1 MAYIKDPK
9 TGRYIKTAEPATK
22 TFPAP
27 AGDVPVVGKLPEIQ
41 EPATPAGQMIR
52 FERGPGGKY
61 VKKTVAAPAE
71 AEPSALTKSGK
82 PNLQTVPGLM
92 LAAEQAGVELPKEAT
107 ETAKRST
114 LQKVLDVLNTGGYAV
129 GGLISGKGI
138 KAGIK
143 EKILP
148 SEALNI
154 KNPVLGFAADV
165 LLDPTT
171 YITFGYGGGAK
182 LAAKGG
188 SVILNKAGTKLLK
201 KTIAEVGEE
210 AARKALAKK
219 IAQEGGEKLL
229 AKGGIKFAGKEII
242 SRQAVNKV
250 ASAADTAIEH
260 LPAVGKIYKTAKEVG
275 AKAFVPFSDIKK
287 LPGGEKYAEK
297 FSAFTKGTRAKV
309 AGAID
314 EYTALGKQAKE
325 ALGPGAGTRVA
336 ELLETAGYKPAKP
349 ILKGLKDYEKE
360 FIRSQGVNL
369 DNLAV
374 KTTAKESPRK
384 ILKMLEEGA
393 KKEVKSKTGRVAAAA
408 SKSKIIL
415 LETDA
420 GMKVLDGAHRL
431 AGALKKGAKS
441 IDYHVV
447 REVAPKAERSQ
458 VADLIGTLQ
467 KGQKE
472 IAKAE
477 KTRGILKSELKDTG
491 YLRHFLT
498 PEARE
503 FLDKGGKVSGELT
516 KPLRVRAGFA
526 KERKISG
533 TLAEINKKFRQAH
546 GIDLFE
552 PDAFKALAGRK
563 AESIKAVATHDFL
576 KEVGKEFGITA
587 KTKSF
592 KSPVTGKTIRG
603 AQPVIKDGIRYVESS
618 VPQLKGTLLPEP
630 IVKHLDETRR
640 ILSNDE
646 ATNAFLRLYDRTLA
660 VWKGSVTGWFP
671 AFHGRNFV
679 GGVFNNWLGGVK
691 NPARYIQGDQIARGA
706 AGKVTTKVGTTYT
719 YDQVRQI
726 AKELGVTGQ
735 PGYLDVF
742 KEVEK
747 EMGKGTLAK
756 LGQTPQAAM
765 EAVENRLRMPLF
777 VDRLIKGDEPKE
789 AAQAVFK
796 FHFDYAPEGITQFEK
811 NVMKRLIPFYRW
823 TRGNVPLQLEQI
835 VKQPGKYAA
844 IGKGAEKLGVS
855 EDDPNRK
862 YLPPYIQEAFSFPAG
877 KDEKTGEAKYRYGI
891 NVLPA
896 EDINRFTLPGGGVSV
911 GEAARRNIEKLIGEA
926 SPLIKY
932 PIELATGKDLFRG
945 QDIEKSTYVAKW
957 LPEVPALA
965 KFLDVKAVPKKDG
978 TYSYIGDPYKLHF
991 INTFLGRIYS
1001 TAGANTDE
1009 KNTLAEKALYNLL
1022 GIKTKSF
1029 DVEKEKSYRERE
1041 LKTRIEDLL
1050 EQQGVIR
1057 KFETPYI
1064 PNAGAS
1070 KKKTQYI
1077 PQVTR

>member
-9 TGRYIKTAEPATK
+9 TGRYIKTADTPAK

-27 AGDVPVVGKLPEIQ
+27 AGNVPVAGKLPEIQ
-41 EPATPAGQMIR
+41 EPAAQPGHMLR
-52 FERGPGGKY
+52 FEKGPDGKY
-61 VKKTVAAPAE
+61 IKKTVAAPAE
-71 AEPSALTKSGK
+71 AAPSATTKTGK
-82 PNLQTVPGLM
+82 PNLATVPGLM
-92 LAAEQAGVELPKEAT
+92 LAAEQSGVELPKEAT
-107 ETAKRST
+107 ETGKRST

-154 KNPVLGFAADV
+154 ENPILGFAADV

-229 AKGGIKFAGKEII
+229 AKGGVKFAGKEIVPRSAI
-242 SRQAVNKV
+242 NKG
-250 ASAADTAIEH
+250 ASLADTALEK
-260 LPAVGKIYKTAKEVG
+260 LPAVGAVYKGAKELG

-297 FSAFTKGTRAKV
+297 FTTFAKGTRAKIADTV
-309 AGAID
+309 E
-314 EYTALGKQAKE
+314 EYTKLGKKAQE
-325 ALGPGAGTRVA
+325 ALGPEYGTKTA
-336 ELLETAGYKPAKP
+336 ELLETASYKPARP
-349 ILKGLKDYEKE
+349 LLKGLKDYEKE
-360 FIRSQGVNL
+360 FIKSQGVNL

-374 KTTAKESPRK
+374 SKTGKGKPRD
-384 ILKMLEEGA
+384 ILNMLEEGA
-393 KKEVKSKTGRVAAAA
+393 KKEVKAKRGRPTAAA
-408 SKSKIIL
+408 SKSKVIL
-415 LETDA
+415 IETAD

-431 AGALKKGAKS
+431 AGALKKGAKA

-458 VADLIGTLQ
+458 VADLISTLQ

-472 IAKAE
+472 ISKAE
-477 KTRGILKSELKDTG
+477 KSRGILKTELKDGG

-503 FLDKGGKVSGELT
+503 FMQKGGTVSGELT
-516 KPLRVRAGFA
+516 KPLRVRTPFA
-526 KERKISG
+526 KQRKLEG
-533 TLAEINKKFRQAH
+533 TLAQINKKFQQAH
-546 GIDLFE
+546 GINLFE

-563 AESIKAVATHDFL
+563 AESIKAVSTHDFFRDI
-576 KEVGKEFGITA
+576 GKEFGMKA
-587 KTKSF
+587 KSKSF
-592 KSPVTGKTIRG
+592 KSPVTGKTVRG
-603 AQPVIKDGIRYVESS
+603 AQPVIQDGVRYVESS
-618 VPQLKGTLLPEP
+618 VPQLKGVLLPEP

-646 ATNAFLRLYDRTLA
+646 ATNSFLRLYDRTLA

-671 AFHGRNFV
+671 AFHGRNFM
-679 GGVFNNWLGGVK
+679 GGLFNNWLGGVK

-706 AGKVTTKVGTTYT
+706 AGKFTTNVGTTYT
-719 YDQVRQI
+719 YDQVRTL
-726 AKELGVTGQ
+726 ARELGVTGQ

-747 EMGKGTLAK
+747 EMGKGTLRK
-756 LGQTPQAAM
+756 LGETPQAVM
-765 EAVENRLRMPLF
+765 EVVENRLRLPLF
-777 VDRLIKGDEPKE
+777 VDRLMKGDAPRD
-789 AAQAVFK
+789 AAMQVFK

-811 NVMKRLIPFYRW
+811 NVMKRLMPFYRW
-823 TRGNVPLQLEQI
+823 TRGNIPLQLEQI
-835 VKQPGKYAA
+835 AKQPGKYAA
-844 IGKGAEKLGVS
+844 IGKIGNKAYSAE
-855 EDDPNRK
+855 EDEERQ
-862 YLPPYIQEAFSFPAG
+862 YLPPYIQEAFSFRAG
-877 KDEKTGEAKYRYGI
+877 KDEKTGEVKYRYGI

-896 EDINRFTLPGGGVSV
+896 EDINRLFRGS
-911 GEAARRNIEKLIGEA
+911 ARRTLEGLIGETA
-926 SPLIKY
+926 PLIKY
-932 PIELATGKDLFRG
+932 PIELATRYDLFRG
-945 QDIEKSTYVAKW
+945 QPIEKSTYVAKW
-957 LPEVPALA
+957 VPEVPALA

-1009 KNTLAEKALYNLL
+1009 KNSLAEKALYNLL
-1022 GIKTKSF
+1022 GIKSKSF
-1029 DVEKEKSYRERE
+1029 DIEKEKSYRERE

-1050 EQQGVIR
+1050 EQEGVIR
-1057 KFETPYI
+1057 KFESPYI
-1064 PNAGAS
+1064 PNSSKA
-1070 KKKTQYI
+1070 KKKQTVPYI
-1077 PQVTR
+1077 PPVR